1 MPRALS
7 DRYPAY
13 AASAGL
19 HLIVLL
25 AGVFAWPWA
34 APTKIMAVTPVTLVT
49 RAEVT
54 DLRAAEM
61 AETVQE
67 AAIEVP
73 SETAPPEVVTPPPPA
88 PAKTQPTPQPTPQP
102 KPQPTP
108 QSTPKP
114 TPMPTK
120 TTPAFNLDQ
129 LAASVSKARPQKPTP
144 AAKPA
149 PSLDLDA
156 LAASVGKSASSAK
169 PSSAPKGAARAQ
181 TDLVARQAVG
191 AGRGATLDQLAAISA
206 KLGRLWN
213 PNCGVEGS
221 ANVVVKV
228 RLTLDPNG
236 RLLRAVLVDE
246 QRINGP
252 GDSVR
257 RAAATRALTA
267 VARAAPYDEL
277 PSEDFA
283 NWRSFVVAFDARQQC
298 RGY

>member
-1 MPRALS
+1 MRNALS

-25 AGVFAWPWA
+25 AGVIAWPWM

-54 DLRAAEM
+54 DLRAAEK

-67 AAIEVP
+67 AAIETPV
-73 SETAPPEVVTPPPPA
+73 EAAPPEVVTPTPPA
-88 PAKTQPTPQPTPQP
+88 PAKTLPTPQPTP
-102 KPQPTP
+102 
-108 QSTPKP
+108 KP
-114 TPMPTK
+114 TPTK
-120 TTPAFNLDQ
+120 PAPAFNLDQ
-129 LAASVSKARPQKPTP
+129 LAASVSKAKPQKPTP

-156 LAASVGKSASSAK
+156 LAASVGKSPSSAK

-221 ANVVVKV
+221 ANIVVKV

-246 QRINGP
+246 QRINGS
-252 GDSVR
+252 GDSVL

>member
-1 MPRALS
+1 MRNALS

-25 AGVFAWPWA
+25 AGVIAWPWM

-49 RAEVT
+49 RVEVT
-54 DLRAAEM
+54 DLRAAEK

-67 AAIEVP
+67 AAIETPV
-73 SETAPPEVVTPPPPA
+73 EAAPPEVVTPPPPA
-88 PAKTQPTPQPTPQP
+88 PAKTLPTPQPTP
-102 KPQPTP
+102 
-108 QSTPKP
+108 KP
-114 TPMPTK
+114 TPTK
-120 TTPAFNLDQ
+120 PAPAFNLDQ
-129 LAASVSKARPQKPTP
+129 LAASVSKAKPQKPTP

-156 LAASVGKSASSAK
+156 LAASVGKSPSSAK

-221 ANVVVKV
+221 ANIVVKV

-246 QRINGP
+246 QRINGS
-252 GDSVR
+252 GDSVL

>member
-1 MPRALS
+1 MRRLLS

-25 AGVFAWPWA
+25 AGVIAWPWMA
-34 APTKIMAVTPVTLVT
+34 STKIMAVTPVTLVT

-54 DLRAAEM
+54 DLRAAEK

-67 AAIEVP
+67 AAIETPVE
-73 SETAPPEVVTPPPPA
+73 SAPPEVVTPPPPA
-88 PAKTQPTPQPTPQP
+88 PAKPPLA

-108 QSTPKP
+108 KPVPPKP
-114 TPMPTK
+114 VPTK
-120 TTPAFNLDQ
+120 PAPAFNLDQ
-129 LAASVSKARPQKPTP
+129 LAASVSKAKPQKPTP

-156 LAASVGKSASSAK
+156 LAASVGKSPSSAK
-169 PSSAPKGAARAQ
+169 PSSAPKGATRAQ

-191 AGRGATLDQLAAISA
+191 AGKGATVDQLAAISA

-221 ANVVVKV
+221 ANVVVKI

-246 QRINGP
+246 QRINGS
-252 GDSVR
+252 GDSVL

>member
-1 MPRALS
+1 MRRFLS

-25 AGVFAWPWA
+25 AGVIAWPWM
-34 APTKIMAVTPVTLVT
+34 APTKIMTVTPVTLVT

-54 DLRAAEM
+54 DLRAADK

-67 AAIEVP
+67 AAIETPV
-73 SETAPPEVVTPPPPA
+73 ETAPPEVVTPPPQA
-88 PAKTQPTPQPTPQP
+88 PA
-102 KPQPTP
+102 KPQPTLKP
-108 QSTPKP
+108 VPPKP
-114 TPMPTK
+114 V
-120 TTPAFNLDQ
+120 PAKPVPALNLDQ
-129 LAASVSKARPQKPTP
+129 LAASVTKAKPQKTTP

-156 LAASVGKSASSAK
+156 LAASVGKSPSSAK
-169 PSSAPKGAARAQ
+169 PSSAPKGATRAQ

-191 AGRGATLDQLAAISA
+191 PGKGATVDQLAAISA

-221 ANVVVKV
+221 ANVVVKI

-246 QRINGP
+246 QRINGS
-252 GDSVR
+252 GDSVL

>member
-1 MPRALS
+1 MRRALS

-25 AGVFAWPWA
+25 AGVIAWPWM
-34 APTKIMAVTPVTLVT
+34 APTKIMTVTPVTLVT

-54 DLRAAEM
+54 DLRAAEK

-67 AAIEVP
+67 AAIETPV
-73 SETAPPEVVTPPPPA
+73 ETAPPEVVTPPPPA
-88 PAKTQPTPQPTPQP
+88 PAKPQPAAKPEPP
-102 KPQPTP
+102 KPAPA
-108 QSTPKP
+108 KP
-114 TPMPTK
+114 A
-120 TTPAFNLDQ
+120 PAFNLDQ
-129 LAASVSKARPQKPTP
+129 LAASVSKAKPQKLAP

-169 PSSAPKGAARAQ
+169 PSSAPKGATRAQ

-191 AGRGATLDQLAAISA
+191 AGKGATVDQLAAISA

-221 ANVVVKV
+221 ANVVVKI

-246 QRINGP
+246 QRINGS
-252 GDSVR
+252 GDSVL

>member
-1 MPRALS
+1 MRRALS
-7 DRYPAY
+7 KPYPAY
-13 AASAGL
+13 VASMGV
-19 HLIVLL
+19 HLIVLF
-25 AGVFAWPWA
+25 AGVIAWPWT
-34 APTKIMAVTPVTLVT
+34 APSKIMTVTPVTLVT

-54 DLRAAEM
+54 DLRAAE
-61 AETVQE
+61 AAPTVQE
-67 AAIEVP
+67 AAVDAP
-73 SETAPPEVVTPPPPA
+73 VETAPPEVVTPPPPSQAKTA
-88 PAKTQPTPQPTPQP
+88 PAL
-102 KPQPTP
+102 
-108 QSTPKP
+108 
-114 TPMPTK
+114 
-120 TTPAFNLDQ
+120 NLDQ
-129 LAASVSKARPQKPTP
+129 LASSISKSKPTKTQPP

-156 LAASVGKSASSAK
+156 LAASVGKSPSSAK
-169 PSSAPKGAARAQ
+169 PSSAPKGATRPQ

-191 AGRGATLDQLAAISA
+191 AGRGASIDQLAAISA

-221 ANVVVKV
+221 ANIVVKI
-228 RLTLDPNG
+228 RLTLDANG

-246 QRINGP
+246 QRITGS
-252 GDSVR
+252 GDSVL

-283 NWRSFVVAFDARQQC
+283 NWRSFVVVFDARQQC

>member
-1 MPRALS
+1 MRRLLS

-19 HLIVLL
+19 HLILLL
-25 AGVFAWPWA
+25 AGVIAWPWM
-34 APTKIMAVTPVTLVT
+34 APTKIMTVTPVTLVS

-54 DLRAAEM
+54 DLRAAEK

-67 AAIEVP
+67 AAIETPV
-73 SETAPPEVVTPPPPA
+73 ETAPPEVVTPPPPA
-88 PAKTQPTPQPTPQP
+88 PAKPQPTPKPVPP
-102 KPQPTP
+102 KPV
-108 QSTPKP
+108 
-114 TPMPTK
+114 PTK
-120 TTPAFNLDQ
+120 PAPAFNLDQ
-129 LAASVSKARPQKPTP
+129 LAASVSKAKPQKPTP

-156 LAASVGKSASSAK
+156 LAASVGKSPSSAK
-169 PSSAPKGAARAQ
+169 PSSAPKGATRAQ

-191 AGRGATLDQLAAISA
+191 AGKGATVDQLAAISA

-221 ANVVVKV
+221 ANVVVKI

-246 QRINGP
+246 QRINGS
-252 GDSVR
+252 GDSVL

>member
-1 MPRALS
+1 MRRLLS

-25 AGVFAWPWA
+25 AGVIAWPWM

-54 DLRAAEM
+54 DLRAAEK

-67 AAIEVP
+67 AAL
-73 SETAPPEVVTPPPPA
+73 ETPVESAPPEVVTPPPPA
-88 PAKTQPTPQPTPQP
+88 PAKPPLA
-102 KPQPTP
+102 KPQPI
-108 QSTPKP
+108 PKP
-114 TPMPTK
+114 VPPKPVPTK
-120 TTPAFNLDQ
+120 PAPAFNLDQ
-129 LAASVSKARPQKPTP
+129 LAASVSKAKPQKPTP

-156 LAASVGKSASSAK
+156 LAASVGKSPSSAK
-169 PSSAPKGAARAQ
+169 PSSAPKGATRAQ

-191 AGRGATLDQLAAISA
+191 AGKGATVDQLAAISA

-221 ANVVVKV
+221 ANVVVKI

-246 QRINGP
+246 QRINGS
-252 GDSVR
+252 GDSVL

>member
-1 MPRALS
+1 MRRLLS

-25 AGVFAWPWA
+25 AGVIAWPWM
-34 APTKIMAVTPVTLVT
+34 APTKIMTVTPVTLVS

-54 DLRAAEM
+54 DLRAAEK

-67 AAIEVP
+67 AAIETPV
-73 SETAPPEVVTPPPPA
+73 ETAPPEVVTPPPPA
-88 PAKTQPTPQPTPQP
+88 PAKPQPTPKPVPP
-102 KPQPTP
+102 KPV
-108 QSTPKP
+108 
-114 TPMPTK
+114 PTK
-120 TTPAFNLDQ
+120 PAPAFNLDQ
-129 LAASVSKARPQKPTP
+129 LAASVSKAKPQKPTP

-156 LAASVGKSASSAK
+156 LAASVGKSPSSAK
-169 PSSAPKGAARAQ
+169 PSSAPKGATRAQ

-191 AGRGATLDQLAAISA
+191 AGKGATVDQLAAISA

-221 ANVVVKV
+221 ANVVVKS

-246 QRINGP
+246 QRINGS
-252 GDSVR
+252 GDSVL

>member
-1 MPRALS
+1 MRRALS

-25 AGVFAWPWA
+25 AGVIAWPWM

-54 DLRAAEM
+54 DLRAAEK

-67 AAIEVP
+67 AAIETPV
-73 SETAPPEVVTPPPPA
+73 ETAPPEVVTPPPPA
-88 PAKTQPTPQPTPQP
+88 PAKPQPAAKPEPP
-102 KPQPTP
+102 KPAPA
-108 QSTPKP
+108 KP
-114 TPMPTK
+114 A
-120 TTPAFNLDQ
+120 PAFNLDQ
-129 LAASVSKARPQKPTP
+129 LAASVSKAKPQKLAP

-169 PSSAPKGAARAQ
+169 PSSAPKGATRAQ

-191 AGRGATLDQLAAISA
+191 AGKGATVDQLAAISA

-221 ANVVVKV
+221 ANVVVKI

-246 QRINGP
+246 QRINGS
-252 GDSVR
+252 GDSVL

>member
-1 MPRALS
+1 MRRLLS

-25 AGVFAWPWA
+25 AGVIAWPWM
-34 APTKIMAVTPVTLVT
+34 APTKIMTVTPVTLVT

-54 DLRAAEM
+54 DLRAAEK

-67 AAIEVP
+67 AAIETPV
-73 SETAPPEVVTPPPPA
+73 ETAPPEVVTPPPPA
-88 PAKTQPTPQPTPQP
+88 PAKPQPTLKPVPP
-102 KPQPTP
+102 KPVP
-108 QSTPKP
+108 PKP
-114 TPMPTK
+114 V
-120 TTPAFNLDQ
+120 PALNLDQ
-129 LAASVSKARPQKPTP
+129 LAASVSKAKPQKTTP

-156 LAASVGKSASSAK
+156 LAASVGKSPSSAK
-169 PSSAPKGAARAQ
+169 PSSAPKGATRAQ

-191 AGRGATLDQLAAISA
+191 AGKGATVDQLAAISA

-221 ANVVVKV
+221 ANVVVKI

-246 QRINGP
+246 QRINGS
-252 GDSVR
+252 GDSVL

>member
-1 MPRALS
+1 MRRLLS

-19 HLIVLL
+19 HLIVLM
-25 AGVFAWPWA
+25 AGVIAWPWM
-34 APTKIMAVTPVTLVT
+34 APTKIMTVTPVTLVS

-54 DLRAAEM
+54 DLRAAEK

-67 AAIEVP
+67 AAIETPV
-73 SETAPPEVVTPPPPA
+73 ETAPPEVATPPPPA
-88 PAKTQPTPQPTPQP
+88 PAKPQPAL
-102 KPQPTP
+102 KPV
-108 QSTPKP
+108 
-114 TPMPTK
+114 
-120 TTPAFNLDQ
+120 PALNLDQ
-129 LAASVSKARPQKPTP
+129 LAASVSKAKPQKPAP

-156 LAASVGKSASSAK
+156 LAASLGKSPSSAK
-169 PSSAPKGAARAQ
+169 PSSAPKGATRAQ

-191 AGRGATLDQLAAISA
+191 AGKGATVDQLAAISA

-221 ANVVVKV
+221 ANVVVKI

-246 QRINGP
+246 QRINGS
-252 GDSVR
+252 GDSVL

>member
-1 MPRALS
+1 MRRLLS

-25 AGVFAWPWA
+25 AGVIAWPWM
-34 APTKIMAVTPVTLVT
+34 APTKIMTVTPVTLVS

-54 DLRAAEM
+54 DLRAAEK

-67 AAIEVP
+67 AAIETPV
-73 SETAPPEVVTPPPPA
+73 ETAPPEVVTPPPPA
-88 PAKTQPTPQPTPQP
+88 PAKPQPTPKPVPP
-102 KPQPTP
+102 KPV
-108 QSTPKP
+108 
-114 TPMPTK
+114 PTK
-120 TTPAFNLDQ
+120 PAPAFNLDQ
-129 LAASVSKARPQKPTP
+129 LAASVSKAKPQKPTP

-156 LAASVGKSASSAK
+156 LAASVGKSPSSAK
-169 PSSAPKGAARAQ
+169 PSSAPKGATRAQ

-191 AGRGATLDQLAAISA
+191 AGKGATVDQLAAISA

-221 ANVVVKV
+221 ANVVVKI

-246 QRINGP
+246 QRINGS
-252 GDSVR
+252 GDSVL

>member
-1 MPRALS
+1 MRRLLS

-25 AGVFAWPWA
+25 AGVIAWPWM

-54 DLRAAEM
+54 DLRAAEK

-67 AAIEVP
+67 AAIETPVE
-73 SETAPPEVVTPPPPA
+73 SAPPEVVTPPPPA
-88 PAKTQPTPQPTPQP
+88 PAKPPLA
-102 KPQPTP
+102 KPQPI
-108 QSTPKP
+108 PKP
-114 TPMPTK
+114 VPPKPVPTK
-120 TTPAFNLDQ
+120 PAPAFNLDQ
-129 LAASVSKARPQKPTP
+129 LAASVRKAKQQKPTP

-156 LAASVGKSASSAK
+156 LAASVGKSPSSAK
-169 PSSAPKGAARAQ
+169 PSSAPKGATRAQ

-191 AGRGATLDQLAAISA
+191 AGKGATVDQLAAISA

-221 ANVVVKV
+221 ANVVVKI

-246 QRINGP
+246 QRINGS
-252 GDSVR
+252 GDSVL

>member
-1 MPRALS
+1 MRRLLS

-25 AGVFAWPWA
+25 AGVIAWPWM
-34 APTKIMAVTPVTLVT
+34 APTKIMTVTPVTLVS

-54 DLRAAEM
+54 DLRAAEK

-67 AAIEVP
+67 AAVETPV
-73 SETAPPEVVTPPPPA
+73 ETAPPEVVTPPPPA
-88 PAKTQPTPQPTPQP
+88 PAKPQPTPKPVPP
-102 KPQPTP
+102 KPV
-108 QSTPKP
+108 
-114 TPMPTK
+114 PTK
-120 TTPAFNLDQ
+120 PAPAFNLDQ
-129 LAASVSKARPQKPTP
+129 LAASVSKAKLQKPTP

-156 LAASVGKSASSAK
+156 LAASVGKSPSSAK
-169 PSSAPKGAARAQ
+169 PSSAPKGATRAQ

-191 AGRGATLDQLAAISA
+191 AGKGATVDQLAAISA

-221 ANVVVKV
+221 ANVVVKI

-246 QRINGP
+246 QRINGS
-252 GDSVR
+252 GDSVL

>member
-1 MPRALS
+1 MRRLLS

-25 AGVFAWPWA
+25 AGVIAWPWM
-34 APTKIMAVTPVTLVT
+34 APTKIMTVTPVTLVT

-54 DLRAAEM
+54 DLRAAEK
-61 AETVQE
+61 AETVQD
-67 AAIEVP
+67 AAIEAPV
-73 SETAPPEVVTPPPPA
+73 ETAPPEVVTPPPPA
-88 PAKTQPTPQPTPQP
+88 PSKPQPTPQPTPKSAPP
-102 KPQPTP
+102 KPA
-108 QSTPKP
+108 
-114 TPMPTK
+114 PTK
-120 TTPAFNLDQ
+120 PAPAFNLDQ
-129 LAASVSKARPQKPTP
+129 LAASVSKAKPQKPIPTP

-156 LAASVGKSASSAK
+156 LAASVGKSTSSAK
-169 PSSAPKGAARAQ
+169 PSSAPKGATRAQ
-181 TDLVARQAVG
+181 TDLAARQAVG
-191 AGRGATLDQLAAISA
+191 AGKGATLDQLAAISA

-246 QRINGP
+246 QRINGS
-252 GDSVR
+252 GDSVL

>member
-1 MPRALS
+1 MRRALS

-25 AGVFAWPWA
+25 AGVIAWPWM
-34 APTKIMAVTPVTLVT
+34 APTKIMTVTPVTLVT

-54 DLRAAEM
+54 DLRAAEK
-61 AETVQE
+61 AEAVQE
-67 AAIEVP
+67 AAIETPV
-73 SETAPPEVVTPPPPA
+73 ETAPPEVVTPPPPA
-88 PAKTQPTPQPTPQP
+88 

-108 QSTPKP
+108 KPVPPKP
-114 TPMPTK
+114 APTK
-120 TTPAFNLDQ
+120 PAPAFNLDQ
-129 LAASVSKARPQKPTP
+129 LAASVSKAKPQKPAP

-156 LAASVGKSASSAK
+156 LAASVGKSPSSAK
-169 PSSAPKGAARAQ
+169 PSSAPKGATRAQ

-191 AGRGATLDQLAAISA
+191 AGKGATVDQLAAISA

-221 ANVVVKV
+221 ANVVVKI

-246 QRINGP
+246 QRINGS
-252 GDSVR
+252 GDSVL

>member
-1 MPRALS
+1 MRRLLS

-25 AGVFAWPWA
+25 AGVIAWPWM
-34 APTKIMAVTPVTLVT
+34 APTKIMTVTPVTLVSL
-49 RAEVT
+49 AEVT
-54 DLRAAEM
+54 DLRAAEK

-67 AAIEVP
+67 AAIETPV
-73 SETAPPEVVTPPPPA
+73 ETAPPEVVTPPPPA
-88 PAKTQPTPQPTPQP
+88 PAKPQPTPKPVPP
-102 KPQPTP
+102 KPV
-108 QSTPKP
+108 
-114 TPMPTK
+114 PTK
-120 TTPAFNLDQ
+120 PAPAFNLDQ
-129 LAASVSKARPQKPTP
+129 LAASVSKAKPQKPTP

-156 LAASVGKSASSAK
+156 LAASVGKSPSSAK
-169 PSSAPKGAARAQ
+169 PSSAPKGATRAQ

-191 AGRGATLDQLAAISA
+191 AGKGATVDQLAAISA

-221 ANVVVKV
+221 ANVVVKI

-246 QRINGP
+246 QRINGS
-252 GDSVR
+252 GDSVL

>member
-1 MPRALS
+1 MRRLLS

-25 AGVFAWPWA
+25 AGVIAWPWM
-34 APTKIMAVTPVTLVT
+34 APTKIMTVTPVTLVS

-54 DLRAAEM
+54 DLRAAEK

-67 AAIEVP
+67 AAIETPV
-73 SETAPPEVVTPPPPA
+73 EAAPPEVVTPPPPA
-88 PAKTQPTPQPTPQP
+88 PAKPQPTPKPVPP
-102 KPQPTP
+102 KPV
-108 QSTPKP
+108 
-114 TPMPTK
+114 PTK
-120 TTPAFNLDQ
+120 PAPAFNLDQ
-129 LAASVSKARPQKPTP
+129 LAASVSKAKPQKPTP

-156 LAASVGKSASSAK
+156 LAASVGKSPSSAK
-169 PSSAPKGAARAQ
+169 PSSAPKGATRAQ

-191 AGRGATLDQLAAISA
+191 AGKGATVDQLAAISA

-221 ANVVVKV
+221 ANVVVKI

-246 QRINGP
+246 QRINGS
-252 GDSVR
+252 GDSVL

>member
-25 AGVFAWPWA
+25 AGVIAWPWM

-54 DLRAAEM
+54 DLRAAEK

-67 AAIEVP
+67 AAIDAPV
-73 SETAPPEVVTPPPPA
+73 ETAPPEVVTPPPPA
-88 PAKTQPTPQPTPQP
+88 PAKSQPTAKPVPP
-102 KPQPTP
+102 KPAPA
-108 QSTPKP
+108 KP
-114 TPMPTK
+114 A
-120 TTPAFNLDQ
+120 PAFNLDQ
-129 LAASVSKARPQKPTP
+129 LAASVSKAQPQKLTP

-156 LAASVGKSASSAK
+156 LAASVGKSPSSAK
-169 PSSAPKGAARAQ
+169 PSSAPKGATRAQ

-191 AGRGATLDQLAAISA
+191 AGRGATVDQLAAISA

-236 RLLRAVLVDE
+236 RLLRAALVDE
-246 QRINGP
+246 QRTNGS
-252 GDSVR
+252 GDSVL

-283 NWRSFVVAFDARQQC
+283 NWRSFVVAFDARLQC

>member
-1 MPRALS
+1 MRRLLS

-25 AGVFAWPWA
+25 AGVIAWPWM
-34 APTKIMAVTPVTLVT
+34 APTKIMTVTPVTLVS

-54 DLRAAEM
+54 DLRAAEK

-67 AAIEVP
+67 ATIETPV
-73 SETAPPEVVTPPPPA
+73 ETAPPEVVTPPPPA
-88 PAKTQPTPQPTPQP
+88 PAKPQPTPKPVPP
-102 KPQPTP
+102 KPV
-108 QSTPKP
+108 
-114 TPMPTK
+114 PTK
-120 TTPAFNLDQ
+120 PAPAFNLDQ
-129 LAASVSKARPQKPTP
+129 LAASVSKAKPQKPTP

-156 LAASVGKSASSAK
+156 LAASVGKSPSSAK
-169 PSSAPKGAARAQ
+169 PSSAPKGATRAQ

-191 AGRGATLDQLAAISA
+191 AGKGATVDQLAAISA

-221 ANVVVKV
+221 ANVVVKI

-246 QRINGP
+246 QRINGS
-252 GDSVR
+252 GDSVL

>member
-1 MPRALS
+1 MRRLLS

-25 AGVFAWPWA
+25 AGVIAWPWM
-34 APTKIMAVTPVTLVT
+34 APTKIMTVTPVTLVA

-54 DLRAAEM
+54 DLRAAEK

-67 AAIEVP
+67 AAIETPV
-73 SETAPPEVVTPPPPA
+73 ETAPPEVVTPPPPA
-88 PAKTQPTPQPTPQP
+88 PAKPQPTPKPVPP
-102 KPQPTP
+102 KPV
-108 QSTPKP
+108 
-114 TPMPTK
+114 PTK
-120 TTPAFNLDQ
+120 PAPAFNLDQ
-129 LAASVSKARPQKPTP
+129 LAASVSKAKPQKPTP

-156 LAASVGKSASSAK
+156 LAASVGKSPSSAK
-169 PSSAPKGAARAQ
+169 PSSAPKGATRAQ

-191 AGRGATLDQLAAISA
+191 AGKGATVDQLAAISA

-221 ANVVVKV
+221 ANVVVKI

-246 QRINGP
+246 QRINGS
-252 GDSVR
+252 GDSVL

>member
-1 MPRALS
+1 MRRLLS

-25 AGVFAWPWA
+25 AGVIAWPWM
-34 APTKIMAVTPVTLVT
+34 APTKIMTVTPVTLVS

-54 DLRAAEM
+54 DLRAAEK

-67 AAIEVP
+67 AAIETPV
-73 SETAPPEVVTPPPPA
+73 ETAPPEVVTPPPPA
-88 PAKTQPTPQPTPQP
+88 PAKPQPTPKPVPP
-102 KPQPTP
+102 KPV
-108 QSTPKP
+108 
-114 TPMPTK
+114 PTK
-120 TTPAFNLDQ
+120 PTPAFNLDQ
-129 LAASVSKARPQKPTP
+129 LAASVSKAKPQKPTP

-156 LAASVGKSASSAK
+156 LAASVGKSPSSAK
-169 PSSAPKGAARAQ
+169 PSSAPKGATRAQ

-191 AGRGATLDQLAAISA
+191 AGKGATVDQLAAISA

-221 ANVVVKV
+221 ANVVVKI

-246 QRINGP
+246 QRINGS
-252 GDSVR
+252 GDSVL

>member
-1 MPRALS
+1 MRRLLS

-25 AGVFAWPWA
+25 AGVIAWPWM
-34 APTKIMAVTPVTLVT
+34 APTKIMTVTPVTLVS

-54 DLRAAEM
+54 DLRAAEK

-67 AAIEVP
+67 AAIETPV
-73 SETAPPEVVTPPPPA
+73 ETAPPEVVTPPPPA
-88 PAKTQPTPQPTPQP
+88 PAKPQPTPKPVPP
-102 KPQPTP
+102 KPV
-108 QSTPKP
+108 
-114 TPMPTK
+114 PTK
-120 TTPAFNLDQ
+120 PAPAFNLDQ
-129 LAASVSKARPQKPTP
+129 LAASVSKAKPQKPTP

-156 LAASVGKSASSAK
+156 LAARVGKSPSSAK
-169 PSSAPKGAARAQ
+169 PSSAPKGATRAQ

-191 AGRGATLDQLAAISA
+191 AGKGATVDQLAAISA

-221 ANVVVKV
+221 ANVVVKI

-246 QRINGP
+246 QRINGS
-252 GDSVR
+252 GDSVL

>member
-1 MPRALS
+1 MSRPLS

-25 AGVFAWPWA
+25 AGVIAWPWM
-34 APTKIMAVTPVTLVT
+34 APTKIMTVTPVTLVT
-49 RAEVT
+49 RAKVT
-54 DLRAAEM
+54 DLRAAEK

-67 AAIEVP
+67 AAIETPV
-73 SETAPPEVVTPPPPA
+73 ETAPPEVVTPPPPA
-88 PAKTQPTPQPTPQP
+88 

-108 QSTPKP
+108 KPVPPKP
-114 TPMPTK
+114 APTK
-120 TTPAFNLDQ
+120 PAPAFNLDQ
-129 LAASVSKARPQKPTP
+129 LAASVSKAKPQKPAP

-156 LAASVGKSASSAK
+156 LAASVGKSPSSAK
-169 PSSAPKGAARAQ
+169 PSSAPKGATRAQ

-191 AGRGATLDQLAAISA
+191 AGKGATVDQLAAISA

-221 ANVVVKV
+221 ANVVVKI

-246 QRINGP
+246 QRINGS
-252 GDSVR
+252 GDSVL

-283 NWRSFVVAFDARQQC
+283 SWRSFVVAFDARQQC

>member
-1 MPRALS
+1 MRRLLS

-25 AGVFAWPWA
+25 AGVIAWPWM
-34 APTKIMAVTPVTLVT
+34 APIKIMTVTPVTLVT
-49 RAEVT
+49 QAEVT
-54 DLRAAEM
+54 DLRAAEK

-67 AAIEVP
+67 AAIEAPV
-73 SETAPPEVVTPPPPA
+73 ETAPPEVVTPPPPA
-88 PAKTQPTPQPTPQP
+88 KTQPTPQPAP
-102 KPQPTP
+102 KPLTA
-108 QSTPKP
+108 KP
-114 TPMPTK
+114 A
-120 TTPAFNLDQ
+120 PAFNLDQ
-129 LAASVSKARPQKPTP
+129 LAASVSKAKPQKPTP
-144 AAKPA
+144 TPASKPA

-156 LAASVGKSASSAK
+156 LAASVGKSTSSPK
-169 PSSAPKGAARAQ
+169 PSSAPKGATRAQ
-181 TDLVARQAVG
+181 TDLVSRQAVG
-191 AGRGATLDQLAAISA
+191 AGRGATVDQLAAISA

-236 RLLRAVLVDE
+236 RLLRAALVDE
-246 QRINGP
+246 QRINGS
-252 GDSVR
+252 GDSVL

-283 NWRSFVVAFDARQQC
+283 SWRSFVVAFDARQQC

>member
-1 MPRALS
+1 MRRLLS

-25 AGVFAWPWA
+25 AGVIAWPWMT
-34 APTKIMAVTPVTLVT
+34 PTKIMTVTPVTLVT

-54 DLRAAEM
+54 DLRAAEK

-67 AAIEVP
+67 AAIEAPV
-73 SETAPPEVVTPPPPA
+73 ETAQPEVVTPPPPA
-88 PAKTQPTPQPTPQP
+88 KTQPTPQPAP
-102 KPQPTP
+102 KPLTA
-108 QSTPKP
+108 KP
-114 TPMPTK
+114 TP
-120 TTPAFNLDQ
+120 ALNLDQ
-129 LAASVSKARPQKPTP
+129 LAASVSKAKPQKPTPAP

-156 LAASVGKSASSAK
+156 LAASVGKSTSSAK
-169 PSSAPKGAARAQ
+169 PSSAPKGATRAQ

-191 AGRGATLDQLAAISA
+191 AGRGATVDQLAAISA

-221 ANVVVKV
+221 ANVVVKI

-246 QRINGP
+246 QRINGS
-252 GDSVR
+252 GDSVL

-283 NWRSFVVAFDARQQC
+283 SWRSFVVAFDARQQC

>member
-1 MPRALS
+1 MRRLLS

-25 AGVFAWPWA
+25 AGVIAWPWMT
-34 APTKIMAVTPVTLVT
+34 PTKIMTVTPVTLVT

-54 DLRAAEM
+54 DLRAAEK

-67 AAIEVP
+67 AAIEAPV
-73 SETAPPEVVTPPPPA
+73 ETAPPEVVTPPPPA
-88 PAKTQPTPQPTPQP
+88 KTQPTPQPAP
-102 KPQPTP
+102 KPLTA
-108 QSTPKP
+108 KP
-114 TPMPTK
+114 TP
-120 TTPAFNLDQ
+120 ALNLDQ
-129 LAASVSKARPQKPTP
+129 LAASVSKAKPQKPTP

-156 LAASVGKSASSAK
+156 LAASVGKSPSSAK
-169 PSSAPKGAARAQ
+169 PSSAPKGATRAQ

-191 AGRGATLDQLAAISA
+191 AGRGATVDQLAAISA

-246 QRINGP
+246 QRINGS
-252 GDSVR
+252 GDSVL

-267 VARAAPYDEL
+267 VARAAPYDEM

>member
-1 MPRALS
+1 MRRALS

-25 AGVFAWPWA
+25 AGVIAWPWM
-34 APTKIMAVTPVTLVT
+34 APTKIMTVTPVTLVT

-54 DLRAAEM
+54 DLRAAEK
-61 AETVQE
+61 AEAVQE
-67 AAIEVP
+67 AAIETPV
-73 SETAPPEVVTPPPPA
+73 ETAPPEVVTPPA
-88 PAKTQPTPQPTPQP
+88 PA

-108 QSTPKP
+108 KPVPPKP
-114 TPMPTK
+114 APTK
-120 TTPAFNLDQ
+120 PAPAFNLDQ
-129 LAASVSKARPQKPTP
+129 LAASVSKAKPQKPAP

-156 LAASVGKSASSAK
+156 LAASVGKSPSSAK
-169 PSSAPKGAARAQ
+169 PSSAPKGATRAQ

-191 AGRGATLDQLAAISA
+191 AGKGATVDQLAAISA

-221 ANVVVKV
+221 ANVVVKI

-246 QRINGP
+246 QRINGS
-252 GDSVR
+252 GDSVL

>member
-1 MPRALS
+1 MRRLLS

-25 AGVFAWPWA
+25 AGVIAWPWM
-34 APTKIMAVTPVTLVT
+34 APTKIMTVTPVTLVS

-54 DLRAAEM
+54 DLRAAEK

-67 AAIEVP
+67 AAIETPV
-73 SETAPPEVVTPPPPA
+73 ETAPPEVVTPPPPA
-88 PAKTQPTPQPTPQP
+88 PAKPQPTPKPVPP
-102 KPQPTP
+102 KPV
-108 QSTPKP
+108 
-114 TPMPTK
+114 PTK
-120 TTPAFNLDQ
+120 PAPAFNLDQ
-129 LAASVSKARPQKPTP
+129 LAASVSKAKPQKPTP

-156 LAASVGKSASSAK
+156 LAASVGKSPSSAK
-169 PSSAPKGAARAQ
+169 PSSAPKGATRAQ
-181 TDLVARQAVG
+181 TDVVARQAVG
-191 AGRGATLDQLAAISA
+191 AGKGATVDQLAAISA

-221 ANVVVKV
+221 ANVVVKI

-246 QRINGP
+246 QRINGS
-252 GDSVR
+252 GDSVL

>member
-1 MPRALS
+1 MRRLLS

-19 HLIVLL
+19 HLIVLM
-25 AGVFAWPWA
+25 AGVIAWPWM
-34 APTKIMAVTPVTLVT
+34 APTKIMTVTPVTLVT

-54 DLRAAEM
+54 DLRAADK

-67 AAIEVP
+67 AAIETPV
-73 SETAPPEVVTPPPPA
+73 ETAPPEVATPPPPA
-88 PAKTQPTPQPTPQP
+88 PAKPQPALKPVPP
-102 KPQPTP
+102 KPVPA
-108 QSTPKP
+108 KP
-114 TPMPTK
+114 V
-120 TTPAFNLDQ
+120 PALNLDQ
-129 LAASVSKARPQKPTP
+129 LAASVSKAKPQKPAP

-156 LAASVGKSASSAK
+156 LAASFGKSPSSAK
-169 PSSAPKGAARAQ
+169 PSLAPKGATRAQ

-191 AGRGATLDQLAAISA
+191 VGKGATVDQLAAISA

-221 ANVVVKV
+221 ANVVVKI

-246 QRINGP
+246 QRINGS
-252 GDSVR
+252 GDSVL

>member
-1 MPRALS
+1 MRRLLS

-25 AGVFAWPWA
+25 AGVIAWPWM
-34 APTKIMAVTPVTLVT
+34 APTKIMTVTPVTLVA

-54 DLRAAEM
+54 DLRAAEK

-67 AAIEVP
+67 AATETPV
-73 SETAPPEVVTPPPPA
+73 ETAPPEVVTPPPPA
-88 PAKTQPTPQPTPQP
+88 PAKPQPTPKPVPP
-102 KPQPTP
+102 KPV
-108 QSTPKP
+108 
-114 TPMPTK
+114 PTK
-120 TTPAFNLDQ
+120 PAPAFNLDQ
-129 LAASVSKARPQKPTP
+129 LAASVSKAKPQKPTP

-156 LAASVGKSASSAK
+156 LAASVGKSPSSAK
-169 PSSAPKGAARAQ
+169 PSSAPKGATRAQ

-191 AGRGATLDQLAAISA
+191 AGKGATVDQLAAISA

-221 ANVVVKV
+221 ANVVVKI

-246 QRINGP
+246 QRINGS
-252 GDSVR
+252 GDSVL

>member
-1 MPRALS
+1 MRRLLS

-19 HLIVLL
+19 HLILLL
-25 AGVFAWPWA
+25 AGVIAWPWM
-34 APTKIMAVTPVTLVT
+34 APTKIMTVTPVTLVA

-54 DLRAAEM
+54 DLRAAEK

-67 AAIEVP
+67 AAIETPV
-73 SETAPPEVVTPPPPA
+73 ETAPPEVVTPPPPA
-88 PAKTQPTPQPTPQP
+88 PAKPQPTPKPVPP
-102 KPQPTP
+102 KPV
-108 QSTPKP
+108 
-114 TPMPTK
+114 PTK
-120 TTPAFNLDQ
+120 PAPAFNLDQ
-129 LAASVSKARPQKPTP
+129 LAASVSKAKPQKPTP

-156 LAASVGKSASSAK
+156 LAASVGKSPSSAK
-169 PSSAPKGAARAQ
+169 PSSAPKGATRAQ

-191 AGRGATLDQLAAISA
+191 AGKGATVDQLAAISA

-221 ANVVVKV
+221 ANVVVKI

-246 QRINGP
+246 QRINGS
-252 GDSVR
+252 GDSVL

>member
-1 MPRALS
+1 MRRLLS

-25 AGVFAWPWA
+25 AGVIAWPWMA
-34 APTKIMAVTPVTLVT
+34 STKIMAVTPVTLVT

-54 DLRAAEM
+54 DLRAAEK

-67 AAIEVP
+67 AAIETPVE
-73 SETAPPEVVTPPPPA
+73 SAPPEVVTPPPPA
-88 PAKTQPTPQPTPQP
+88 PAKPPLA

-108 QSTPKP
+108 KPVPPKLAP
-114 TPMPTK
+114 AKPS
-120 TTPAFNLDQ
+120 PAFNLDQ
-129 LAASVSKARPQKPTP
+129 LAASVSKAKPQKPTP

-156 LAASVGKSASSAK
+156 LAASVGKSPSSAK
-169 PSSAPKGAARAQ
+169 PSSAPKGATRAQ

-191 AGRGATLDQLAAISA
+191 AGKGATVDQLEAISA

-221 ANVVVKV
+221 ANVVVKI

-246 QRINGP
+246 QRINGS
-252 GDSVR
+252 GDSVL

>member
-1 MPRALS
+1 MRRLLS

-25 AGVFAWPWA
+25 AGVIAWPWM
-34 APTKIMAVTPVTLVT
+34 APTKIMTVTPVTLVS

-54 DLRAAEM
+54 DLRAAEK

-67 AAIEVP
+67 AAIETPV
-73 SETAPPEVVTPPPPA
+73 ETAPPEVVTPPPPA
-88 PAKTQPTPQPTPQP
+88 PAKPQPTPKPVPP
-102 KPQPTP
+102 KPV
-108 QSTPKP
+108 
-114 TPMPTK
+114 PTK
-120 TTPAFNLDQ
+120 PAPAFNLDQ
-129 LAASVSKARPQKPTP
+129 LAVSVSKAKPQKPTP

-156 LAASVGKSASSAK
+156 LAASVGKSPSSAK
-169 PSSAPKGAARAQ
+169 PSSAPKGATRAQ

-191 AGRGATLDQLAAISA
+191 AGKGATVDQLAAISA

-221 ANVVVKV
+221 ANVVVKI

-246 QRINGP
+246 QRINGS
-252 GDSVR
+252 GDSVL